1 MSSKEF
7 LLMRDVICEYHP
19 SFLESKKLRK
29 FGLEQPEL
37 FKVEKLVE
45 QCMAS
50 IGGYDYIDAAHADFS
65 DGSDSKTASIS
76 YNPIKTKAKHHIHY
90 IGEINNVSKV
100 SGSEKSGALR
110 CVIYNPHKEDLRY
123 YFLPKSMWM
132 NNIRIHK
139 SSGIGRIQYTYN
151 VVKNIIPKFEGFE
164 CLDFE
169 DLAYAR

>member
-1 MSSKEF
+1 MLSKEF

-50 IGGYDYIDAAHADFS
+50 AANGEYDHVDVDYADFS
-65 DGSDSKTASIS
+65 DGSDSKTSSIS
-76 YNPIKTKAKHHIHY
+76 LNLKPGKKTCY
-90 IGEINNVSKV
+90 YGEIDGVSKV
-100 SGSEKSGALR
+100 TGGEKAGALR
-110 CVIYNPHKEDLRY
+110 CIIYNPHKQDLRY
-123 YFLPKSMWM
+123 YFLPKSMWI

-139 SSGIGRIQYTYN
+139 ASGTGRIPFSYN
-151 VVKNIIPKFEGFE
+151 LVKDIIPRFEGFE

-169 DLAYAR
+169 DLAYSR